1 MSYIQRLESD
11 EKTKVEE
18 EEVRKHLAPW
28 RQVLLEIVD
37 RVASQQQEI
46 EENNQDNAKKAIHR
60 RMKNS

>member
-1 MSYIQRLESD
+1 MSYLQRSESD

-18 EEVRKHLAPW
+18 EEIRKHLAPW

-37 RVASQQQEI
+37 RVASQQRDL
-46 EENNQDNAKKAIHR
+46 EENSQDDAKKAIRR